1 MIKSWQALWLSV
13 LLSLTHLTFTRTS
26 YWCCSSW
33 KASGQCQQLS
43 AFFLPTVPHY
53 ICSLTQFCFER
64 KHMRNWLARHQ
75 QLPELQGKRNPW
87 ANGVSSNA
95 NLDTTTNC
103 FSTCDPEKRERG
115 SKELG
120 KLGRKLGYCPW
131 CSTAQYFHCL
141 LFFLFFPSFFFFFG
155 EEGSSVV
162 GGGHVTQMFPST
174 GETFV
179 VLRLSIPDLSAG
191 AGSSVCCSEG
201 LVLPG
206 SPQAEDIPQ
215 GCGRRLGAAWVTTV
229 STQSPEVCQLLLT
242 VTVPVLSLPSSLI
255 VFQHREVLLFPT

>member
-1 MIKSWQALWLSV
+1 MELVATQTWTRLQTASARAILKKEREGQRNWESWEE
-13 LLSLTHLTFTRTS
+13 
-26 YWCCSSW
+26 SW
-33 KASGQCQQLS
+33 GIARGVAQLS
-43 AFFLPTVPHY
+43 
-53 ICSLTQFCFER
+53 I
-64 KHMRNWLARHQ
+64 
-75 QLPELQGKRNPW
+75 
-87 ANGVSSNA
+87 
-95 NLDTTTNC
+95 
-103 FSTCDPEKRERG
+103 
-115 SKELG
+115 
-120 KLGRKLGYCPW
+120 
-131 CSTAQYFHCL
+131 STAFYF
-141 LFFLFFPSFFFFFG
+141 FFFFPSFFFFFG